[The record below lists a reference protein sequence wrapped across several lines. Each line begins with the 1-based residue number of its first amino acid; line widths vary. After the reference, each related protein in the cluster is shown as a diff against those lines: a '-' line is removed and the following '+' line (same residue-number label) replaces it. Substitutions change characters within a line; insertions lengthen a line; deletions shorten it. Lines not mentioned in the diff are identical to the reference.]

1 MLLDIH
7 EHDLYPMAHSHDHA
21 EWLSL
26 GARRP
31 LPRSV
36 QGCEL
41 WFSIAIFRCKRRVDA
56 EQGGGAAYL
65 QPVWRD
71 ICFADSAKAPFQLQ
85 TFLLHCVGV
94 GVIYCRT
101 DSEGGC

>member
-41 WFSIAIFRCKRRVDA
+41 WFSIAILRCKRRVDA
-56 EQGGGAAYL
+56 EQGGGAVYL
-65 QPVWRD
+65 QPVWLD
-71 ICFADSAKAPFQLQ
+71 LCFAEAPFQIQ
-85 TFLLHCVGV
+85 TSSCLLLHCFGV
-94 GVIYCRT
+94 GAVL
-101 DSEGGC
+101 